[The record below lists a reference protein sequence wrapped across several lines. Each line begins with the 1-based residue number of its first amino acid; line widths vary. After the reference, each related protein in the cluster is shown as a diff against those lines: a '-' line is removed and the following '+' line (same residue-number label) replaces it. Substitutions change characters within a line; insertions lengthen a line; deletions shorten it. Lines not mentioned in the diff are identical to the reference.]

1 MKSKPKLWNDLTE
14 NQILQL
20 TSNLSAGLPGGNTRD
35 WMAVARYWQEQHD
48 KLCIEAWDMRRR
60 VLRLALDLNE

>member
-48 KLCIEAWDMRRR
+48 RICLRAEDMRRR
-60 VLRLALDLNE
+60 VLRLALALNE